1 MRVIQYRA
9 LTRIFEQVETPSY
22 IHGFEKGKSIPKM
35 AEAHVGKDVVISL
48 DIKDFFPSIKQFMVE
63 ALCVSMGIEGT
74 AAVVLSELCTYKS
87 YVPQGSLTA
96 PKISN
101 LIAAGTF
108 GPPIEKFCNDRGI
121 SLTIYADDITMSFSK
136 KFDTLD
142 EAKAYTTS
150 IIDFVTLEVSRA
162 GFRINREKTK
172 VMRPHNRQWVC
183 GAVVN
188 SHVNMR
194 KTERLQLRAIVHNCT
209 ENGLDAEAGKA
220 GMETAA
226 FIRKYA
232 GRINWLCQLNPD
244 GGLQL
249 KLAFRKITTPYLK
262 KYPDI
267 EIPELAW
274 NSSIE
279 ISRDMLDLGEEPES
293 TVSHRGDFEMKI
305 NTAVSAPVLKLESLN
320 LIPA

>member
-1 MRVIQYRA
+1 LDLA
-9 LTRIFEQVETPSY
+9 GTPAY

-35 AEAHVGKDVVISL
+35 AQAHVGKDVVISL

-63 ALCVSMGIEGT
+63 ALFNSMGITGS
-74 AAVVLSELCTYKS
+74 AGAVLSELCTYKS

-108 GPPIEKFCNDRGI
+108 GPEIEKFCTEKGI
-121 SLTIYADDITMSFSK
+121 ALTIYADDITMSYDKEFIS
-136 KFDTLD
+136 LE

-150 IIDFVTLEVSRA
+150 IINFVSESVVKA
-162 GFRINREKTK
+162 GFRINKEKTK
-172 VMRPHNRQWVC
+172 IMRPHNRQWVC

-194 KTERLQLRAIVHNCT
+194 KTERLQLRAIIHNCRK
-209 ENGLDAEAGKA
+209 NGLEAEAAKSKINP
-220 GMETAA
+220 EA

-232 GRINWLCQLNPD
+232 GRLNWLCQLNPD
-244 GGLQL
+244 AGVPL
-249 KLAFRKITTPYLK
+249 KAAFKKITQPYLK
-262 KYPDI
+262 KFPNV

-274 NSSIE
+274 SSSIE
-279 ISRDMLDLGEEPES
+279 MTADMNPKDEIESDEPMIVE
-293 TVSHRGDFEMKI
+293 GDFKMIVQNKEVPPI
-305 NTAVSAPVLKLESLN
+305 QTPQ
-320 LIPA
+320 